1 MADIPEN
8 FMEYVQHH
16 ERVWGHDAYPNRPK
30 LQQILDAP
38 VVVFWQDI
46 GPENIQNRRFHVTL
60 HDKLDEIEDFISKA
74 LQRTHS
80 ELLDERIHHIFKR
93 GKRREQLEVL
103 KDKPHM
109 LISYTGPLV
118 FIQLFELYIV

>member
-1 MADIPEN
+1 MTDIPEN
-8 FMEYVQHH
+8 FMEYVEHH
-16 ERVWGHDAYPNRPK
+16 ERVWGHEAYPNRPK

-46 GPENIQNRRFHVTL
+46 GPENLQNRRFHVTL

-80 ELLDERIHHIFKR
+80 EVLEERIHRIFKQGIR
-93 GKRREQLEVL
+93 IIIKRIRIE
-103 KDKPHM
+103 
-109 LISYTGPLV
+109 
-118 FIQLFELYIV
+118 FEEAASQETLLRDIHNDNG